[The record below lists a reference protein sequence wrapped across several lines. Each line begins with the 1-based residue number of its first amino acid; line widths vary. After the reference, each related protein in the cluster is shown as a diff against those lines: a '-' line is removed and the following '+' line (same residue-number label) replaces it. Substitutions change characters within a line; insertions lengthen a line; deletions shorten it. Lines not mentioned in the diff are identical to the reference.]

1 MGPVHRSTGARIAG
15 PRGLSVVIA
24 AALAGPLVA
33 APALSGVAPPLPP
46 AMVRHLEA
54 EGFTAADLAAIAA
67 GRVVARG
74 LPRAERDEAGAI
86 GVVRINL
93 SPDTFAAR
101 VRDIV
106 RFEQGAGV
114 TSVGRFGVPAAA
126 ADLAG
131 YTLPESDAS
140 DLAGCELDDC
150 DINLSAADIER
161 LGRVDQRRAGGPAHL
176 TRVARQGLADY
187 VADYQR
193 RGNDALMV
201 YRDREPAIALR
212 EGSERLLR
220 QSTELERTAPAVRTF
235 LERYPAHPLP
245 AGAEQFF
252 YWSVMSFGMKPI
264 TRANHVVLVPVEI
277 DGLGGYVVASR
288 TLYASHYFRDGL
300 EVKWVVPASAERTAF
315 YLVSVNR
322 SHSESL
328 LGLKGLLLGGKIRSS
343 ARSGVERHV
352 LHVKNEAEKTTAAR

>member
-1 MGPVHRSTGARIAG
+1 MR
-15 PRGLSVVIA
+15 
-24 AALAGPLVA
+24 
-33 APALSGVAPPLPP
+33 
-46 AMVRHLEA
+46 
-54 EGFTAADLAAIAA
+54 
-67 GRVVARG
+67 
-74 LPRAERDEAGAI
+74 
-86 GVVRINL
+86 N
-93 SPDTFAAR
+93 
-101 VRDIV
+101 
-106 RFEQGAGV
+106 
-114 TSVGRFGVPAAA
+114 
-126 ADLAG
+126 LAG
-131 YTLPESDAS
+131 YAVPPTDAGE
-140 DLAGCELDDC
+140 LADCEIDEC
-150 DINLSAADIER
+150 DVNLSAPDIER
-161 LGRVDQRRAGGPAHL
+161 LSRVDQRRPGGSAL
-176 TRVARQGLADY
+176 LSRVARQALANY

-193 RGNDALMV
+193 RGNDALVV

-212 EGSERLLR
+212 EWSARLLQ
-220 QSTELERTAPAVRTF
+220 QSIELQKSAPAVRTF

-264 TRANHVVLVPVEI
+264 TRANHVVLAPVET
-277 DGLGGYVVASR
+277 DGLAGYVVASR

-328 LGLKGLLLGGKIRSS
+328 IGLKGLLLGGKIRSS